1 MTISSER
8 FAAIVEAYGSD
19 PARWP
24 TEERTVATNH
34 CARHPEAQ
42 ALLAEFQAL
51 DEMLNQFEVADLSVL
66 QRNVLEQVARTS
78 AGNVF
83 DRLLDWLLPHSERL
97 MAWLWRPAL
106 VACLPLVCGILLA
119 DYFSFGIEGVQNSRE
134 EELYLLSLNDYAET
148 FE

>member
-8 FAAIVEAYGSD
+8 FAAIVEAYGTE

-24 TEERTVATNH
+24 AEERSAAIAH
-34 CARHPEAQ
+34 CAKYPEAQ
-42 ALLAEFQAL
+42 ALIAELRAV
-51 DEMLNQFEVADLSVL
+51 DEMLDQFQVADLSVL
-66 QRNVLEQVARTS
+66 QRNVLNQVARTS
-78 AGNVF
+78 AGNAF
-83 DRLLDWLLPHSERL
+83 DRLLEWLLPHSERL

-134 EELYLLSLNDYAET
+134 EELYLLSLNDYTET

>member
-8 FAAIVEAYGSD
+8 FAAIVEAYGTE

-24 TEERTVATNH
+24 TEERTAAMTH
-34 CARHPEAQ
+34 CATHPEAQ
-42 ALLAEFQAL
+42 ALIEQFQTL
-51 DEMLNQFEVADLSVL
+51 DELLNQFHVADLSAL
-66 QRNVLEQVARTS
+66 QRNVLTQIARTS
-78 AGNVF
+78 AENVF
-83 DRLLDWLLPHSERL
+83 DRLLDWLSPHSERL

-106 VACLPLVCGILLA
+106 VACLPLVCGVLLA

-134 EELYLLSLNDYAET
+134 EELYLLSLNDYTET

>member
-8 FAAIVEAYGSD
+8 FTAIVEAYGTE

-24 TEERTVATNH
+24 AEERSAAIAH
-34 CARHPEAQ
+34 CETHPEAQ
-42 ALLAEFQAL
+42 RLIVEFQAL
-51 DEMLNQFEVADLSVL
+51 DAMLDQFQVADLSLL
-66 QRNVLEQVARTS
+66 QRNVLSQVARTS
-78 AGNVF
+78 AGNIF
-83 DRLLDWLLPHSERL
+83 DRLLDWLLPHSERI

>member
-8 FAAIVEAYGSD
+8 FAAIVEAYGTE
-19 PARWP
+19 PGRWP
-24 TEERTVATNH
+24 AEERSAAIAY
-34 CARHPEAQ
+34 CASHPEAQ
-42 ALLAEFQAL
+42 ALIAEFRAL
-51 DEMLNQFEVADLSVL
+51 DEMLDQFQVADLAVL
-66 QRNVLEQVARTS
+66 QRNVLSQVARTS
-78 AGNVF
+78 AGNIS
-83 DRLLDWLLPHSERL
+83 DRLLEWLLPHSERL

-134 EELYLLSLNDYAET
+134 EELYLLSLNDDAET

>member
-8 FAAIVEAYGSD
+8 FAAIVEAYGTE

-24 TEERTVATNH
+24 AEERSAAMAH
-34 CARHPEAQ
+34 CATHREAQ
-42 ALLAEFQAL
+42 TLIAEFRAL
-51 DEMLNQFEVADLSVL
+51 DEMFDQYQVADLSML
-66 QRNVLEQVARTS
+66 QRNVLSQVARTS
-78 AGNVF
+78 AGNIF
-83 DRLLDWLLPHSERL
+83 DRLLDWLLPHSERI

-106 VACLPLVCGILLA
+106 LACLPLVCGILLA
-119 DYFSFGIEGVQNSRE
+119 DYFSFGIEGIQNSRE

>member
-8 FAAIVEAYGSD
+8 FAAIVEAYGTE

-24 TEERTVATNH
+24 AEERSAAMAH
-34 CARHPEAQ
+34 CATHPEAQ
-42 ALLAEFQAL
+42 TLLAEFRAL
-51 DEMLNQFEVADLSVL
+51 DEMLDQYQVEDLSVL
-66 QRNVLEQVARTS
+66 QRNVLSQVARTS
-78 AGNVF
+78 AGNAF
-83 DRLLDWLLPHSERL
+83 DRLLEWVLPHSERL

-134 EELYLLSLNDYAET
+134 EELYLLSLNDYTET

>member
-8 FAAIVEAYGSD
+8 FAAIVEAYGTE

-24 TEERTVATNH
+24 AEERTAAALH
-34 CARHPEAQ
+34 CATHPEAQ
-42 ALLAEFQAL
+42 ALVEEFEAL
-51 DEMLNQFEVADLSVL
+51 DELLNQFQIADLSVL
-66 QRNVLEQVARTS
+66 QRNVLNQVARTS
-78 AGNVF
+78 AGNFF

-134 EELYLLSLNDYAET
+134 EELYLLSLNDYTET

>member
-8 FAAIVEAYGSD
+8 FAAIVEAYGTES
-19 PARWP
+19 ARWP
-24 TEERTVATNH
+24 AEERTAAMAH
-34 CARHPEAQ
+34 CATHPEAQ
-42 ALLAEFQAL
+42 ALVAEFQAL
-51 DEMLNQFEVADLSVL
+51 DEMLNQFQVADLSVL
-66 QRNVLEQVARTS
+66 QRNVLIQVARTS

-134 EELYLLSLNDYAET
+134 EELYLLSLNDYTET